1 MSWITESAGKARRLD
16 NYYSFN
22 GIELYVMNP
31 LPDNINLEDVL
42 SIISSRVPIHLQRG
56 VDIIYVGQ
64 FKHLIDREINA
75 VFQDGAIYVT
85 NDQDDIQDIIDDI
98 VHEIAHSVEK
108 EHPDLIFE
116 DGRLFKEFLGK
127 RRRLYS
133 ILETEGFEVDPIF
146 RSRVEYNSEID
157 DFLYKEVGY
166 PLLNNLV
173 MGLFPSAYAST
184 SLREYFAIGFEEF
197 FIGDRTYLKKI
208 CPILYSK
215 IESLAALGEI

>member
-1 MSWITESAGKARRLD
+1 MSWIVKGAERTRNID

-22 GIELYVMNP
+22 GTELYVMNP
-31 LPDNINLEDVL
+31 LPS
-42 SIISSRVPIHLQRG
+42 SISVEEVVSTISTKIPDHLQQG

-64 FKHLIDREINA
+64 FKDLIDREINA
-75 VFQDGAIYVT
+75 MYQDGAIYIT
-85 NDQDDIQDIIDDI
+85 NDQFDAKDMIDDI
-98 VHEIAHSVEK
+98 VHEMAHSVEQ

-127 RRRLYS
+127 RRRLTS
-133 ILETEGFEVDPIF
+133 DLESEGFEVDPIF
-146 RSRVEYNSEID
+146 KSRVEFNQKID

-173 MGLFPSAYAST
+173 MGLFPSAYAAT
-184 SLREYFAIGFEEF
+184 SLNEYFAIGFEEF
-197 FIGDRTYLKKI
+197 FIGDRMYLKKI

-215 IESLAALGEI
+215 IESLTSLGES

>member
-1 MSWITESAGKARRLD
+1 MSWITEGADKGRRMD

-22 GIELYVMNP
+22 GIELYIMHP
-31 LPDNINLEDVL
+31 LPSSVKIEDVL
-42 SIISSRVPIHLQRG
+42 SIISSKVPNHLQRG
-56 VDIIYVGQ
+56 VDVIYVGQ
-64 FKHLIDREINA
+64 FKDLIDREVNA
-75 VFQDGAIYVT
+75 LFQHGAIYLT
-85 NDQDDIQDIIDDI
+85 NDQTDVSDMVDDI
-98 VHEIAHSVEK
+98 VHEMAHSVEK

-127 RRRLYS
+127 RRRLTS
-133 ILETEGFEVDPIF
+133 ILEAEGFDVDPIF
-146 RSRVEYNSEID
+146 RSRVEYNSDID

-173 MGLFPSAYAST
+173 LGLFPSAYATT

-197 FIGDRTYLKKI
+197 FIGDRPYLKKI

-215 IESLAALGEI
+215 IESLASLGES